1 MTTINARP
9 EVSNGDAM
17 HLMQLG
23 LPNPIT
29 DFQRPENDKAQ
40 DQGAQAGGFWR
51 KRRQWRKA
59 L

>member
-1 MTTINARP
+1 
-9 EVSNGDAM
+9 
-17 HLMQLG
+17 MQLG